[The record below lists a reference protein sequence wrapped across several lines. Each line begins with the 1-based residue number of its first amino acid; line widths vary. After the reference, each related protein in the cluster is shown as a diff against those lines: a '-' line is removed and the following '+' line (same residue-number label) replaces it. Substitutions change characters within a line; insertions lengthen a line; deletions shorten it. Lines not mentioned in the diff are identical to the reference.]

1 MKKILI
7 FLILVLSFT
16 TNSQTKKYYR
26 NVYQTIFGEY
36 VGVYP
41 IDSIQAHLS
50 NHFVFNYDDENR
62 VVSIESFERIS
73 GYNLYSEV
81 LSAVMLEFEYE
92 ADSKLIFNRIID
104 WSGETFRSED
114 YYEVDYENARVS
126 QITNK
131 TSNVDDEY
139 FTESTLN
146 FVYDAKNQLIQ
157 LQMEGQSPFGYR
169 YRYHEF
175 TKVDVKL
182 NKNNQI
188 ATEVVQGNTDD
199 AENSVEYEKREYTYD
214 DYGNFITIKS
224 YSQANE
230 LNNSGYNVAYTV
242 YSYDKNGYETGK
254 IMYGF
259 ENERVDY
266 ISTEYIYE
274 TEETLTFVTPCETR
288 SIYDSNGSLIST
300 KTFNKSIEPFE
311 DEFGIHEIAYKAD
324 LNSGVYTEFYYNVKH
339 QKVNGQM
346 GFAGK
351 EIHKDSKGRITYE
364 KYLDSLG
371 QPIINSFGV
380 FIVVDEF
387 QDEEGII
394 IETYLDG
401 NGSPMPDNTGAYKY
415 EKDIE
420 QESSVYEKAYGIEGE
435 LLGEDEIYDFR
446 IRYSYTAEN
455 SLLISTSHYG
465 LDRKPIMSDQNF
477 YRELNTYSDDYYL
490 LSTQYFDTEMNPV
503 NAYFNDLSY
512 AKIEYKR
519 DEQGNE
525 IEMAYFDMDGNHA
538 VDEYMISIYRTA
550 YNSTGGIV
558 QVDRY
563 NTEMELLN
571 PTIGYATVK
580 YQYDSNFSLTE
591 IAFYNHKGQLW
602 QDELAVAKYT
612 FVNENNQVIKK
623 AFFNALNKPTT
634 EPQGAY
640 QIATSYVEGD
650 KISEIK
656 YLNKKGK
663 KMNNLEGCHR
673 INYSY
678 NESGN
683 LSRIS
688 LFNKKG
694 KPVMAD
700 PLSYGTKFVFVE
712 FVYDESGYLLELNYF
727 NENGEIVYTQTS

>member
-41 IDSIQAHLS
+41 IDSIQANKT
-50 NHFVFNYDDENR
+50 NHYVYSFDDLNR

-73 GYNLYSEV
+73 GYYLYSNIL
-81 LSAVMLEFEYE
+81 LSPMLEFEYE
-92 ADSKLIFNRIID
+92 ENTKFIYNRVFD
-104 WSGETFRSED
+104 WDNETIRSEE
-114 YYEVDYENARVS
+114 YYVVNYAGNKVK
-126 QITNK
+126 QITTK
-131 TSNVDDEY
+131 SSVLDDEY
-139 FTESTLN
+139 FEESNMEFIYNSDNL
-146 FVYDAKNQLIQ
+146 LIK
-157 LQMEGQSPFGYR
+157 LKMNGQSPYAFAYR
-169 YRYHEF
+169 GIANL
-175 TKVDVKL
+175 DVKL
-182 NKNNQI
+182 NRNNQI
-188 ATEVVQGNTDD
+188 VSEIIE
-199 AENSVEYEKREYTYD
+199 ENLADPEFPIEYVKLEFSYD
-214 DYGNFITIKS
+214 ENGNFLTIKS
-224 YSQANE
+224 YNQDNT

-274 TEETLTFVTPCETR
+274 TEETLTYVTPCEKR

-300 KTFNKSIEPFE
+300 KTFNKSGEPFE

-324 LNSGVYTEFYYNVKH
+324 LNSGVYTEFYYNAKH

-364 KYLDSLG
+364 KYLDSLD

-380 FIVVDEF
+380 FIVVDEY
-387 QDEEGII
+387 QDEEGTIT
-394 IETYLDG
+394 ETYLDA
-401 NGSPMPDNTGAYKY
+401 NGSRMADNTGAYKY
-415 EKDIE
+415 EKYIE
-420 QESSVYEKAYGIEGE
+420 QESSVYEKAFGIEGQ

-455 SLLISTSHYG
+455 SLLISTSHYD
-465 LDRKPIMSDQNF
+465 LDRKPILCDQNF
-477 YRELNTYSDDYYL
+477 YQELNTYSDDYYL
-490 LSTQYFDTEMNPV
+490 LSTQYFDTELNPV

-519 DEQGNE
+519 DEVGNE
-525 IEMAYFDMDGNHA
+525 IEMAYFDMDGNRA
-538 VDEYMISIYRTA
+538 VDEYMISIYKTA
-550 YNSTGGIV
+550 YNSMGGIV

-580 YQYDSNFSLTE
+580 YQYDSNFSLSE
-591 IAFYNHKGQLW
+591 IAFYNHKGELW
-602 QDELAVAKYT
+602 QDELGVAKYT

-623 AFFNALNKPTT
+623 AFFNSLNKPTT

-700 PLSYGTKFVFVE
+700 PLFYGTKFVFVE
-712 FVYDESGYLLELNYF
+712 FVYDEAGYLLELNYF
-727 NENGEIVYTQTS
+727 NENGEIVFTQTS

>member
-7 FLILVLSFT
+7 FLILVVSFIA
-16 TNSQTKKYYR
+16 NSQSKKYYR

-50 NHFVFNYDDENR
+50 NHYVFNYDDKNR
-62 VVSIESFERIS
+62 VISIESFERIS

-114 YYEVDYENARVS
+114 YYEVKYEGKSVS
-126 QITNK
+126 QIIHK
-131 TSNVDDEY
+131 TSNLEDEY
-139 FTESTLN
+139 FNESILA
-146 FVYDAKNQLIQ
+146 FVYDSKNELIQ
-157 LQMEGQSPFGYR
+157 LQMEGDSPYEYDYR
-169 YRYHEF
+169 GLGI
-175 TKVDVKL
+175 VDVKL
-182 NKNNQI
+182 NKLKQVETETIHEILDQEI
-188 ATEVVQGNTDD
+188 AIQ
-199 AENSVEYEKREYTYD
+199 YEKREYTYD

-224 YSQANE
+224 YNQANE

-274 TEETLTFVTPCETR
+274 TEETLTYITPCETR
-288 SIYDSNGSLIST
+288 SIYDSNGSLTST
-300 KTFNKSIEPFE
+300 KTYNKNGKTFE

-324 LNSGVYTEFYYNVKH
+324 LNSGIYTEFYYNAKH

-364 KYLDSLG
+364 KYLDSLD

-380 FIVVDEF
+380 FIVVDEY

-394 IETYLDG
+394 TETYLDA
-401 NGSPMPDNTGAYKY
+401 NGSPMSDNTGAYKY
-415 EKDIE
+415 EKYIE

-455 SLLISTSHYG
+455 SLLISTSHYD
-465 LDRKPIMSDQNF
+465 LDRKPILCEQNF
-477 YRELNTYSDDYYL
+477 YQELNTYSDDYYL
-490 LSTQYFDTEMNPV
+490 LSTHYFDTELNPV

-519 DEQGNE
+519 DEVGNE
-525 IEMAYFDMDGNHA
+525 IEMAYFDMDGNRA
-538 VDEYMISIYRTA
+538 VDEYMISIYKTA
-550 YNSTGGIV
+550 YNSMGGIV

-580 YQYDSNFSLTE
+580 YQYDSNFSLSE

-602 QDELAVAKYT
+602 QDELGIAKYT

-623 AFFNALNKPTT
+623 AFFNALNKPTAD
-634 EPQGAY
+634 PQGAY

-650 KISEIK
+650 KINEIK

-678 NESGN
+678 NELGN
-683 LSRIS
+683 VSRIS

-700 PLSYGTKFVFVE
+700 PLFYGTKFVYVE
-712 FVYDESGYLLELNYF
+712 FVYDEAGYLLELNYF